1 MTQLQRLDRKF
12 LIAGLI
18 GEYQYLCHDDAEDTD
33 MTPAEHYA
41 KLVTYSDDE
50 LLEDSDLL
58 NSPYDNAEDFYDS
71 YSSYVPPEYSL

>member
-1 MTQLQRLDRKF
+1 
-12 LIAGLI
+12 
-18 GEYQYLCHDDAEDTD
+18 